1 MSTYHRAA
9 MSALTD
15 ADQVV
20 ADPLRFKV
28 KLAIG
33 ENAYASLRLV
43 NRARELWDVLG
54 AGATGAAV
62 AKSTLVASTFFAP
75 SGILGA
81 IGIGTAATPI
91 GWVALAA
98 LASGG
103 ACYGVYRWLG
113 DSKGA
118 RVIEIPKFLNT
129 PLDTLGLAIFDLIA
143 PLALRLAAVDGAV
156 DGGERRALIDHLVD
170 EWGLDRN
177 FVVQAIALI
186 ETDLTVGSLQEVAS
200 ELSAFLHQNPDCN
213 HETIATELGVFLRN
227 MLEAGGPLSQ
237 HEEQALA
244 DCMVLMLT
252 KPRSKLMQKMQSARS
267 QVGAGAEKVG
277 SALGQAADWGK
288 EYVPTQEQLQAGAR
302 HTKEAAVGIASWA
315 SERLPTANQV
325 NETAKRSVSLVSDAV
340 KGLRKRG
347 GDI

>member
-1 MSTYHRAA
+1 MSTYRRAA
-9 MSALTD
+9 VSALAD

-20 ADPLRFKV
+20 ADPLRFKA

-33 ENAYASLRLV
+33 ENAYTSLRLV

-103 ACYGVYRWLG
+103 ACYGVYRLLG

-118 RVIEIPKFLNT
+118 RVIEIPRFLNT
-129 PLDTLGLAIFDLIA
+129 PLDTLGLAIFDLIS
-143 PLALRLAAVDGAV
+143 PLALRLAAVDGV
-156 DGGERRALIDHLVD
+156 VEEGERQALIDHMVD
-170 EWGLDRN
+170 DWGLDRT
-177 FVVQAIALI
+177 FVVQAVSLI
-186 ETDLTVGSLQEVAS
+186 ETDLRAGSLQEVAS

-213 HETIATELGVFLRN
+213 HETIATELGVFLRS
-227 MLEAGGPLSQ
+227 MLEASGPLSQ
-237 HEEQALA
+237 LEEQALA
-244 DCMVLMLT
+244 DCIELILT
-252 KPRSKLMQKMQSARS
+252 KPNSKLIQAMQGAGYR
-267 QVGAGAEKVG
+267 VGAGAEKVG
-277 SALGQAADWGK
+277 SVLGQAADWSK
-288 EYVPTQEQLQAGAR
+288 EHMPTPEQLQAGAR
-302 HTKEAAVGIASWA
+302 HTKDTAVGVVSWA
-315 SERLPTANQV
+315 SERLPTANQL
-325 NETAKRSVSLVSDAV
+325 NEAAKRSALLVSDAV
-340 KGLRKRG
+340 KKLKKRG
-347 GDI
+347 GGI